1 MNIKTYFRGL
11 KDNIVMATVHM
22 VLIAL
27 LLLFPY
33 FFYKKR
39 TRRMAKFY
47 TNMAYNPY
55 FRRFYAM
62 ILLFMVLV
70 THFTFFSISPMEY
83 GLMVSTIVIIYIFSA
98 KRCVSLL
105 RGVRNS
111 RAVMVGLFTLIL
123 ALVFTPHMY
132 TLAVS
137 LAFILMAALF
147 YPSARI
153 ERDSYNHHVY
163 PTWDSMM
170 DDLIH
175 NYFG

>member
-1 MNIKTYFRGL
+1 
-11 KDNIVMATVHM
+11 MATVHM
-22 VLIAL
+22 VLITL

-55 FRRFYAM
+55 FRKFYAM
-62 ILLFMVLV
+62 ILLFIILG
-70 THFTFFSISPMEY
+70 THFTFLSISPMEY

-105 RGVRNS
+105 RGIRNS
-111 RAVMVGLFTLIL
+111 RAVTVGLFTLVL

-147 YPSARI
+147 YPSAKI
-153 ERDSYNHHVY
+153 ERDSYNRQVF